1 MTVQTLI
8 NTHERALSL
17 LDAMKTFEKR
27 IASNKE
33 DSQRFKRIG
42 LDRVARTHEHR
53 ADIADRAFKRLSQR
67 YNLEIVKHLIP

>member
-8 NTHERALSL
+8 SKHERALNL

-27 IASNKE
+27 IASNRE
-33 DSQRFKRIG
+33 DSQRFKRMG
-42 LDRVARTHEHR
+42 LDRVANKHEHN

-67 YNLEIVKHLIP
+67 YNCEIVKSLIP